1 MRILDLF
8 LVGDHTLANGGKA
21 VRIVLGLAIIVVTA
35 LIYFLV
41 FPGPPESHHH
51 LVAYLAC
58 VIIGVIVILSSWMP
72 EKA

>member
-1 MRILDLF
+1 MAG
-8 LVGDHTLANGGKA
+8 GDEA
-21 VRIVLGLAIIVVTA
+21 VRIVLGLTIIVATA

-51 LVAYLAC
+51 LVAYIAC

-72 EKA
+72 EKS